1 MRPLRRPR
9 QSTIHYHGRED
20 WSDYSAL
27 TFSIN
32 GVRWVYHLRP
42 QQADDCAHI
51 VRVASAAK
59 GLAYAK
65 ARATVAAKLDK
76 PSPAAATFLR
86 HRGAQASRARRIKVT
101 LPNV

>member
-9 QSTIHYHGRED
+9 TATIHYHGRED
-20 WSDYSAL
+20 WSDYVAL

-32 GVRWVYHLRP
+32 GTRWCYHLRP
-42 QQADDCAHI
+42 QQAEDCIHI
-51 VRVASAAK
+51 IRRAGAAK

-65 ARATVAAKLDK
+65 PRAIVTAKLDQ
-76 PSPAAATFLR
+76 PAASATFLR
-86 HRGAQASRARRIKVT
+86 HRGAQASRSKRIKVT